1 MERSVAKKKKQQQQ
15 GNIDPI
21 GEVEGLSW
29 FRKIYLLN

>member
-1 MERSVAKKKKQQQQ
+1 MERSVAKKKQQQQQ
-15 GNIDPI
+15 GNIDP

>member
-1 MERSVAKKKKQQQQ
+1 MERSVAKKQQQQQQ
-15 GNIDPI
+15 GNVDP